1 MGYVSR
7 AVVNVMIA
15 PLGDWLSHISV
26 VRGPFAK
33 ISNLP
38 TQLDVTVLGEVKE
51 IATAVAKARDDMLE
65 V

>member
-1 MGYVSR
+1 
-7 AVVNVMIA
+7 MIA